1 MYSRTSRSNSRR
13 TKSRYHR
20 KNIREKNK
28 EIVRVVEIKKTGVKI
43 LRDNEWQIEGNLI
56 LKKGRCI
63 Y

>member
-43 LRDNEWQIEGNLI
+43 LRDNE
-56 LKKGRCI
+56 
-63 Y
+63 